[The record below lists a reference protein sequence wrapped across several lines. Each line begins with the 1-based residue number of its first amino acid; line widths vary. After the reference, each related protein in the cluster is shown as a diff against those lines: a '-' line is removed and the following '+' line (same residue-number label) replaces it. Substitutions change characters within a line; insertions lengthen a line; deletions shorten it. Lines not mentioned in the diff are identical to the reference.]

1 MCAGANPGTG
11 KLSGERHADE
21 RQRRERDSGEEEPK
35 EPGGLERVGRSES
48 HVSDGRLLRVGTPRA
63 RAGRPGAGAEA
74 AAGGGVGP
82 KAQLRAWVE
91 GELG

>member
-1 MCAGANPGTG
+1 M
-11 KLSGERHADE
+11 
-21 RQRRERDSGEEEPK
+21 
-35 EPGGLERVGRSES
+35 GRSES

-82 KAQLRAWVE
+82 KTQLRAWVE